1 MNCHPSECYQTCNF
15 GAVSMQHIFFQP
27 ASFSFSTL
35 FFLGGYAIFLA
46 SCSLTFTGA
55 NERTLLIF
63 ENIGLYLMRTSLS
76 GHAQLPPAN
85 LSCYGLKKIYTRN
98 LVTKK
103 NSCGSKIPLPS
114 PPPPIT
120 FLIVRPLCKL

>member
-103 NSCGSKIPLPS
+103 NSCGSKIPLP
-114 PPPPIT
+114 PPPIT

>member
-1 MNCHPSECYQTCNF
+1 
-15 GAVSMQHIFFQP
+15 MQHIFFQP

-103 NSCGSKIPLPS
+103 NSCGSKIPLP

>member
-1 MNCHPSECYQTCNF
+1 
-15 GAVSMQHIFFQP
+15 MQHIFFQP

-85 LSCYGLKKIYTRN
+85 LVN
-98 LVTKK
+98 LRDGPLENLWGEGEGRAKYKKK
-103 NSCGSKIPLPS
+103 NSRKGKLNEKK
-114 PPPPIT
+114 
-120 FLIVRPLCKL
+120 FLHAN

>member
-63 ENIGLYLMRTSLS
+63 QNIGLYLMRTSLS

-103 NSCGSKIPLPS
+103 NSCGSKIPLP
-114 PPPPIT
+114 PPPPHN
-120 FLIVRPLCKL
+120 FSNSPSLM

>member
-103 NSCGSKIPLPS
+103 NSCGSQIPL
-114 PPPPIT
+114 PPPIT

>member
-103 NSCGSKIPLPS
+103 IPAARRFPF